1 MCSFLFCLD
10 PININK
16 EITSLLSSAHIFL
29 EKKGI
34 KAALMKHLKTWFY
47 NPVAFAKTETV
58 KQREEKLETVI
69 IEPGFIDK
77 LTELFKMRKTMRE
90 LKAELE
96 EKNGLSTGYVHQE
109 GSFIVGHLL
118 YFQSSY
124 LNKIFKTR
132 RIEVNESVQ
141 RICNK
146 ARFQNLIAAYNGLR
160 CQLEVEYDTFMNTTL
175 WNVILSNF
183 CERTHSQFGIVA
195 LTRAGMIIVNK
206 EIWKAFLEVRANIQR
221 NIDKKRKRAELE
233 QETLLKEKQAPAA
246 TQIKNLV
253 NAEFIQNWEKLPKE
267 VQLALT
273 AQVASTKKSCT

>member
-1 MCSFLFCLD
+1 
-10 PININK
+10 
-16 EITSLLSSAHIFL
+16 
-29 EKKGI
+29 
-34 KAALMKHLKTWFY
+34 
-47 NPVAFAKTETV
+47 
-58 KQREEKLETVI
+58 
-69 IEPGFIDK
+69 
-77 LTELFKMRKTMRE
+77 MRKTMRE

-132 RIEVNESVQ
+132 GIEVNESVQ

-253 NAEFIQNWEKLPKE
+253 NAEYIQNWEKLPKE
-267 VQLALT
+267 VQFALT
-273 AQVASTKKSCT
+273 AQVAMVKKGANDGMTSLSDNIHSAIYIFFTKISKQSSVKRKQQGKQHKPRKRQSQQKI